1 MKRDFDLMDNILD
14 GIENT
19 DSKNEMMMNDP
30 AVRAADNVLMNA
42 LKKIR
47 GTVPENVIGE
57 IEDAAAGYASAVG
70 TFNLLYG
77 MHVINTMV
85 ECARNPG
92 EFSQYILDRVNNR
105 QRAS

>member
-1 MKRDFDLMDNILD
+1 MKRDLDLMDNILD

-42 LKKIR
+42 LEKIR
-47 GTVPENVIGE
+47 GTVPDNVIGE

-70 TFNLLYG
+70 TFNLLSG
-77 MHVINTMV
+77 MHVMNIV
-85 ECARNPG
+85 AECSRNPS
-92 EFSQYILDRVNNR
+92 EFSQYILDRVNR
-105 QRAS
+105 RRAS